1 MLIRRGSQMDN
12 RKDLIMEFTRSFR
25 SLVRS
30 VRQDFAVVFEGYIPF
45 NEFTVLRTL
54 EDDRTLRVS
63 DVARRLNSTNSYV
76 TLTSEKLVQKGYIIR
91 ERNDAD
97 RRTVY
102 LTVTDEGLMLV
113 KKMDEIMYS
122 YFNKTFGDI
131 SNEEMH
137 LVINILQ
144 KIRPNEE
151 KS

>member
-1 MLIRRGSQMDN
+1 MDN

-113 KKMDEIMYS
+113 KKMDEIMYA

-131 SNEEMH
+131 SNEEMNQ
-137 LVINILQ
+137 VINILQ
-144 KIRPNEE
+144 KIKLNEE
-151 KS
+151 LS

>member
-1 MLIRRGSQMDN
+1 MDN

-113 KKMDEIMYS
+113 KKMDEIMYA

-131 SNEEMH
+131 SNEEMNQ
-137 LVINILQ
+137 VINILQ
-144 KIRPNEE
+144 KIKLNEGL
-151 KS
+151 S